1 MQTHC
6 ELFENHS
13 EIKGKHPLNA
23 PVHEILSIIS
33 NTESKQLGFWD
44 MVSPDFTCVT
54 PFLLLRQTPDNV
66 SLQVCCRR
74 TEEME
79 VISLQ
84 PMFLK
89 E

>member
-1 MQTHC
+1 MC
-6 ELFENHS
+6 DS
-13 EIKGKHPLNA
+13 VPLA
-23 PVHEILSIIS
+23 
-33 NTESKQLGFWD
+33 KAD
-44 MVSPDFTCVT
+44 A
-54 PFLLLRQTPDNV
+54 DNV
-66 SLQVCCRR
+66 SLQVCCRG

>member
-1 MQTHC
+1 M
-6 ELFENHS
+6 
-13 EIKGKHPLNA
+13 KRKHPLNA
-23 PVHEILSIIS
+23 PVHETLSIIS
-33 NTESKQLGFWD
+33 DAESKQLGFLD
-44 MVSPDFTCVT
+44 MWSPDFTCVT
-54 PFLLLRQTPDNV
+54 LFLLLRQTPDNV